1 MTFEIITMKVL
12 QKYPSKIPA
21 VMYESNR
28 MKLKILQFKIVKKKM
43 EKGGW
48 RTKEL
53 QRDEYDQSTLYT
65 STEVSLLKT
74 PLYK

>member
-1 MTFEIITMKVL
+1 
-12 QKYPSKIPA
+12 
-21 VMYESNR
+21 MYESNR